1 MYGVKIQEKERRIK
15 HRIRKMENM
24 IKVAINGYGTI
35 GKRVADGVSKQ
46 DDMDIVGVA
55 KNTPN
60 FEARQAVEKGYD
72 LYAASEKLYSGDVP
86 VVDDLEKML
95 EKADVV
101 VDATPSGI
109 GEENKEIYKDFDI
122 KSIFQGGEDKN
133 VAKKS
138 FNAISNYSDCI
149 DTDSLRVVSCNT
161 TGLLRFLTPLAE
173 KLSLGRI
180 RATLV
185 RRGGDP
191 TQYGRGPINDILP
204 DPISLP
210 SHHGPDVKSVRPD
223 IDIFTTAVK
232 VPSTL
237 MHLHS
242 INAEINVDK
251 KEVIDI
257 LEKQNRIRLVRKD
270 EYISSTA
277 EIKEWALDIGRNRG
291 DVLENAVWKNS
302 IEVKNGELF
311 AFQAIHQESNVIPE
325 NIDAIRSITGFKDK
339 EKSMEKTNNSLNI

>member
-1 MYGVKIQEKERRIK
+1 MV
-15 HRIRKMENM
+15 
-24 IKVAINGYGTI
+24 KVAVNGYGTI
-35 GKRVADGVSKQ
+35 GKRVADAVSRQ

-60 FEARQAVEKGYD
+60 FEARHAVEKGYD
-72 LYAASEKLYSGDVP
+72 LYAASEKLYSDDVA
-86 VVDDLEKML
+86 VTGYLDEML

-101 VDATPSGI
+101 VDATPSGT
-109 GEENKEIYKDFDI
+109 GEENKEIYTDFDI
-122 KSIFQGGEDKN
+122 KTIFQGGEDEN
-133 VAKKS
+133 VAENS
-138 FNAISNYSDCI
+138 FNAVSNYRECI
-149 DTDSLRVVSCNT
+149 DIDSVRVVSCNT
-161 TGLLRFLTPLAE
+161 TGLLRFLTPLNE
-173 KLSLGRI
+173 ELNLEQV

-191 TQYGRGPINDILP
+191 TQYNRGPINDILP

-223 IDIFTTAVK
+223 INILTTAVK

-242 INAEINVDK
+242 INAEIDADK
-251 KEVIDI
+251 REVINI
-257 LEKQNRIRLVRKD
+257 LERQNRIRLVRKD

-277 EIKEWALDIGRNRG
+277 EIKEWALDLGRNRG
-291 DVLENAVWKNS
+291 DVLENAVWKES

-325 NIDAIRSITGFKDK
+325 NIDAIRAITGFKDR
-339 EKSMEKTNNSLNI
+339 EKSMKKTDTSLNI